1 MLLAA
6 SIIDGDSRSKSVGE
20 HKCSG
25 GRTKGRGERREAE
38 GEGGRGRIVDV
49 MCCDVVADR
58 RSHGVPAVRR
68 GAEYCI
74 IGPYPHF
81 RVAGVVGSE
90 GALVEK
96 RLFA

>member
-1 MLLAA
+1 M
-6 SIIDGDSRSKSVGE
+6 
-20 HKCSG
+20 
-25 GRTKGRGERREAE
+25 
-38 GEGGRGRIVDV
+38 DV

-90 GALVEK
+90 GVLVEK